1 MCASDDG
8 SHCILRAWCE
18 AFCQILILVI
28 RYYHALLSALR
39 KLHVQGPPL
48 IVQRKIS
55 VDRRDHIRICPLA
68 GQKLN
73 YHHSELAVQSK
84 EKAVVFGESVR

>member
-1 MCASDDG
+1 MHRTPLCSEK
-8 SHCILRAWCE
+8 ITRT
-18 AFCQILILVI
+18 
-28 RYYHALLSALR
+28 RP
-39 KLHVQGPPL
+39 PPL

-84 EKAVVFGESVR
+84 EKAVVFGTSVKMNCTRLRKRALQEIVTFVEQQL

>member
-1 MCASDDG
+1 MPDFDFSDK
-8 SHCILRAWCE
+8 ILSCTP
-18 AFCQILILVI
+18 
-28 RYYHALLSALR
+28 LSALR

-55 VDRRDHIRICPLA
+55 VDRRDHQDLPSSGAKI
-68 GQKLN
+68 KLPP
-73 YHHSELAVQSK
+73 HTELAVQSK